1 MAFNKLRF
9 RSKLLFSYIILIV
22 FSVTLSVIFLIQI
35 NKLEKNV
42 EDIYDHPLA
51 VSNAVR
57 DINTCINGMHRS
69 MKDVVLAQNSQ
80 ELDSAVHIVNT
91 LNSKALNSFQ
101 VVFKRF
107 LGDMKDA
114 KNAHKAFVDWEE
126 IRNEVIALKKDG
138 KDYEAAEITKGKG
151 AKHVQSLLDKTK
163 VMIDFA
169 QSKADEFKLNTE
181 NAYNRTFAAFLLL
194 IILIIA
200 FSIVMVII
208 ISDSLL
214 KPLQQFIDKMRAIYL
229 KEGSVS
235 DNQAYV
241 TEVELLEI
249 TVNELENA
257 YKKIEERNQELK
269 GLNEDLDEK
278 VRLRT
283 IELETKQLQL
293 KDKNEEYAVINEE
306 LRQTNE
312 ELINAKDHAEK
323 NESIAKEKTEEY
335 EAINEELRQT
345 NEELMEAKQRA
356 EESDQLKSAFLA
368 NMSHEIRTPMNGI
381 VGFAKM
387 LQKEG
392 LSEDKL
398 KHYTNIIVESSKQ
411 LLSIVNDIL
420 DISKIETGQIEIF
433 KEKTNIENILDETT
447 QLFQLKAQ
455 EKQLLLDWTCLV
467 PDKQKEV
474 LTDRAK
480 LKQVL
485 YNLISNAVKY
495 TESGFVKVN
504 CKIQNKDLLFTVSD
518 SGIGIPKNE
527 HHKIFDRFIKIE
539 YSTTKLYGGTGLGLS
554 ICKGYVESLG
564 GRIWFESEENK
575 GTTFFFTLPYEIATI
590 STDNVV
596 VHSQNEKEFANSNV
610 MIVEDEDFNFNY
622 LEELLQRKKINYIRA
637 KTGREA
643 LSLFKNNPNI
653 DLILMDI
660 RLPEMDGFTVTQEIR
675 KVNSKIPIIAQ
686 TAYALPGDKQKAID
700 AGCNDYIPKPI
711 IEERF
716 NSLIDKYLN

>member
-1 MAFNKLRF
+1 MFFNKLRF
-9 RSKLLFSYIILIV
+9 RSKLFFSYVVLILFGVI
-22 FSVTLSVIFLIQI
+22 LSVISLIQI
-35 NKLEKNV
+35 RKLEKSV

-57 DINTCINGMHRS
+57 DINSYINGMHRS
-69 MKDVVLAQNSQ
+69 MKDVVLAKNKT
-80 ELDSAVHIVNT
+80 ELDSAILIVNE
-91 LNSKALNSFQ
+91 LNGKALVAFDLI
-101 VVFKRF
+101 FERF
-107 LGDMKDA
+107 LGSQEDVRDA
-114 KNAHKAFVDWEE
+114 YESFVEWEY
-126 IRNEVIALKKDG
+126 IRNEVITLKKEG
-138 KDYEAAEITKGKG
+138 RNNEAAEITKGKG
-151 AKHVQSLLDKTK
+151 AKHVQGLLTKTK
-163 VMIDFA
+163 TMIDFA
-169 QSKADEFKLNTE
+169 QSKANEFKLNTE
-181 NAYNRTFAAFLLL
+181 NAYNRTFSAFLLL

-200 FSIVMVII
+200 SSIVMVII
-208 ISDSLL
+208 ISDNLI
-214 KPLQQFIDKMRAIYL
+214 KPLQEFIHKIRTIYL
-229 KEGSVS
+229 KEKSVS
-235 DNQAYV
+235 DEQAYV
-241 TEVELLEI
+241 NEVELLEVTTI
-249 TVNELENA
+249 ELENA

-278 VRLRT
+278 IRLRT

-293 KDKNEEYAVINEE
+293 KDKNEEYAAINEE

-356 EESDQLKSAFLA
+356 EESDKLKSAFLA

-387 LQKEG
+387 LQKDG
-392 LSEDKL
+392 LSKEKL

-433 KEKTNIENILDETT
+433 KENTNIKKVLDDTT
-447 QLFQLKAQ
+447 QLFQLKAK
-455 EKQLLLDWTCLV
+455 EKQLSLEWECQIS
-467 PDKQKEV
+467 DKEAEV

-527 HHKIFDRFIKIE
+527 HHKIFDRFNKIE
-539 YSTTKLYGGTGLGLS
+539 YSASKLYGGTGLGLS

-564 GRIWFESEENK
+564 GEIWFESEEHQ
-575 GTTFFFTLPYEIATI
+575 GTTFFFSLPYEIAPRSNKNVTI
-590 STDNVV
+590 QN
-596 VHSQNEKEFANSNV
+596 QNEKEYTNTQV
-610 MIVEDEDFNFNY
+610 LVVEDEDFNFNY

-675 KVNSKIPIIAQ
+675 KMNSKIPIIAQ

-711 IEERF
+711 IEEQF
-716 NSLIDKYLN
+716 NSLIDKHLN